1 MYWKKH
7 RSFFLKTHKWKENK
21 NITADA
27 TEKYKRE

>member
-7 RSFFLKTHKWKENK
+7 GSFFLKTQMENK